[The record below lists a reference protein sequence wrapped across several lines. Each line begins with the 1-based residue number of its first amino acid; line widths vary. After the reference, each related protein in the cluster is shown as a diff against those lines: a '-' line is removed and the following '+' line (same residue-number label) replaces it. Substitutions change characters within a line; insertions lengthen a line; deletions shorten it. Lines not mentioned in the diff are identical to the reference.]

1 MVNVSSLT
9 TTTTTIKRD
18 WGQKPKNK
26 DKFGNN
32 HKEMSVTYPRPQVST
47 IEPRTG
53 F

>member
-1 MVNVSSLT
+1 MCLTTT

-18 WGQKPKNK
+18 WGQKPKIK
-26 DKFGNN
+26 TKFGNN
-32 HKEMSVTYPRPQVST
+32 HKEMSVTYPQVST